1 MINLK
6 IETNTFSFYY
16 LKKRVSIM
24 YIYLDDS
31 GNIDSHQGNLY
42 VWAGFS
48 IKSGYKNLRERLDS
62 IIKDFEYDSRYSEAK
77 GSRATYNQRKKVFE
91 CLTNWDQLRICYIVV
106 DKKIVTENQSKF
118 VKDAKSR
125 NKEQSENYFLSKVI
139 TRLSE
144 PYPDSND
151 KRIIVNID
159 GSPMRPKESSIRLH
173 EYLTLR
179 INFPKWNHHFSWNN
193 FIVKYK
199 NEKNN
204 GLLQAADFIAS
215 FIQTYYTYIYYKD
228 TKNMI
233 ESAKMVDLYN
243 TLRPIIHH
251 KIYGS
256 PKTSLI

>member
-1 MINLK
+1 
-6 IETNTFSFYY
+6 
-16 LKKRVSIM
+16 
-24 YIYLDDS
+24 
-31 GNIDSHQGNLY
+31 
-42 VWAGFS
+42 
-48 IKSGYKNLRERLDS
+48 
-62 IIKDFEYDSRYSEAK
+62 
-77 GSRATYNQRKKVFE
+77 
-91 CLTNWDQLRICYIVV
+91 
-106 DKKIVTENQSKF
+106 
-118 VKDAKSR
+118 
-125 NKEQSENYFLSKVI
+125 
-139 TRLSE
+139 
-144 PYPDSND
+144 
-151 KRIIVNID
+151 
-159 GSPMRPKESSIRLH
+159 MRPKESSIKLH

-251 KIYGS
+251 KIYGF